1 MNFEK
6 LEDNIIY
13 KMIRVVISISFIC
26 VFLRGYLGFS
36 VSDYIVKLVTIIFF
50 VIFFVNSVMVKRK
63 NSIYLIIFFGVA
75 SIGGIINILL

>member
-13 KMIRVVISISFIC
+13 KMIRVIISISFIC
-26 VFLRGYLGFS
+26 VFLRGYIGLS

-63 NSIYLIIFFGVA
+63 NSIYWIILFGIA
-75 SIGGIINILL
+75 SIGGIVSILL